1 MSAAISLY
9 GPVAADLSL
18 VEAALT
24 RVREVE
30 YEPLRRMLDHIL
42 AGGGKRVRPALA
54 LLAGRFGTYE
64 LPKLVPLAASIE
76 LLHTATLV
84 HDDVIDKSPLRRG
97 QPTAHSLFGNAA
109 SVMVGDFMFAHAAD
123 LVAST
128 DSVPVVRLFARTI
141 MALATGELAQDVSAF
156 DYRKTV
162 QEYFTRIGGK
172 TASLFAAAT
181 EGGALISG
189 CPPRWIAA
197 LRDYGFNYGMAF
209 QIVDDILDF
218 TGSEAA
224 LGKPAGSDLL
234 SGTLTLPSLLLME
247 RAGATNPVRRFFM
260 ARRNREQR
268 LAEVLEAVRASG
280 VLDEA
285 AAVARDFANR
295 ALSALEPLDAGAARA
310 ALADLAEFVLARG
323 S

>member
-1 MSAAISLY
+1 MTAATTLY
-9 GPVAADLSL
+9 GPVTADLPL
-18 VEAALT
+18 IEDALA
-24 RVREVE
+24 RVKAVE
-30 YEPLRRMLDHIL
+30 YEPLRRMLEHIL

-54 LLAGRFGTYE
+54 LLAGRFGDYD
-64 LPKLVPLAASIE
+64 LAKLVPLAASIE

-97 QPTAHSLFGNAA
+97 LPTAHSLFGNAA

-128 DSVPVVRLFARTI
+128 DNVPIVRLFARTI

-156 DYRKTV
+156 DYRKTI
-162 QEYFTRIGGK
+162 QEYYARIGGK

-181 EGGALISG
+181 EGGALITG
-189 CPPRWIAA
+189 CPPRWVTAM
-197 LRDYGFNYGMAF
+197 RDYGFNYGMAF

-224 LGKPAGSDLL
+224 LGKPAGGDLL

-247 RAGATNPVRRFFM
+247 RAGAQNPVRRFFL

-268 LAEVLEAVRASG
+268 LAEVLEAVRDSG
-280 VLDEA
+280 VLDES

-295 ALSALEPLDAGAARA
+295 ALGALDPLPAGSTRVS
-310 ALADLAEFVLARG
+310 LADLAEFVLSRG

>member
-1 MSAAISLY
+1 MLY
-9 GPVAADLSL
+9 GPVTADLSL
-18 VEAALT
+18 VEAALA

-54 LLAGRFGTYE
+54 LLAGNFGSYD
-64 LPKLVPLAASIE
+64 LAKLAPLAASIE

-97 QPTAHSLFGNAA
+97 LPTAHSLFGNSA

-141 MALATGELAQDVSAF
+141 MSLATGELAQDVSAF
-156 DYRKTV
+156 DYRKTL
-162 QEYFTRIGGK
+162 QEYFARIGGK

-181 EGGALISG
+181 EGGALIAG
-189 CPPRWIAA
+189 CAPGWVEA

-247 RAGATNPVRRFFM
+247 RAGANNPVRRFFL

-268 LAEVLEAVRASG
+268 LAEVLEAIRGSG
-280 VLDEA
+280 ALAES

-295 ALSALEPLDAGAARA
+295 ALAALDPLPVGPARV
-310 ALADLAEFVLARG
+310 ALADLAEFVLSRG